1 MTVPAMP
8 GGGPNMRA
16 NWLSLYRHRDM
27 LTLVVA
33 RNLAGPD
40 VVVLAGLF
48 DTVLLSVSTALAVA

>member
-1 MTVPAMP
+1 
-8 GGGPNMRA
+8 MRA